1 MSVEVDGRNNTM
13 TKSHIIDH
21 VHGKLRERNS
31 EITKRQSAEL
41 VECIFQTIKSEI
53 RSLRDE
59 LSQEEGLF
67 AADSRIIAFTSEGNK
82 RVIPGYGAVAAAKA
96 SLESIVRQ
104 IAVEFAHRGIRANC
118 ICPGAVATNLPIH
131 AGEDRKEQTTPLTN
145 DPLPRGPHWTPLPR
159 LAESR
164 ELGTVAAFLMSDESS
179 FITGTAMM
187 EDGGL
192 TAI

>member
-67 AADSRIIAFTSEGNK
+67 AADAQRKPERRLKISGFGNF
-82 RVIPGYGAVAAAKA
+82 
-96 SLESIVRQ
+96 IVRYKRSRPGRNPQ
-104 IAVEFAHRGIRANC
+104 NGQKIAITSRYVLTFK
-118 ICPGAVATNLPIH
+118 PSSKL
-131 AGEDRKEQTTPLTN
+131 KE
-145 DPLPRGPHWTPLPR
+145 
-159 LAESR
+159 
-164 ELGTVAAFLMSDESS
+164 
-179 FITGTAMM
+179 
-187 EDGGL
+187 
-192 TAI
+192 AINPAQ